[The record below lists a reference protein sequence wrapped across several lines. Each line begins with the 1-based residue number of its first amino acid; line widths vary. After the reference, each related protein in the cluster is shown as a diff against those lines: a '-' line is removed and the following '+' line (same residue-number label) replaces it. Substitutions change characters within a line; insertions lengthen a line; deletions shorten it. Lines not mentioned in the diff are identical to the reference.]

1 MSGVVECGVF
11 IKVLNFVEDSIC
23 SVFMM
28 VFGVDV
34 NEFVLGV
41 VVWEGGVCRCIV
53 IVFRFVEWCLVGGM
67 V

>member
-41 VVWEGGVCRCIV
+41 VVWEGVCV
-53 IVFRFVEWCLVGGM
+53 DVLLLFLDL
-67 V
+67 